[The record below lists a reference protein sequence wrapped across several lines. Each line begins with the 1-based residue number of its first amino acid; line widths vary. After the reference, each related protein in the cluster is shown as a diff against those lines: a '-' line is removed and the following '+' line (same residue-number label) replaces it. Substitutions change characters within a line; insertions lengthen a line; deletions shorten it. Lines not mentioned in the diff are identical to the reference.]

1 MRNTGND
8 FLLDLGN
15 LHLHESTLFN
25 RLTSGFMKAVGFWP
39 KSNTIIGCFGEC
51 VKCGNHRGTVVTVIN

>member
-8 FLLDLGN
+8 FLLDLGG

-25 RLTSGFMKAVGFWP
+25 RLTSGFMKAIGCWP
-39 KSNTIIGCFGEC
+39 KPNTILDFFGEC
-51 VKCGNHRGTVVTVIN
+51 VKSEN